1 LKKEVGSGISFVSDL
16 IVDGNLVTFNAR
28 DCSVVISRDGAFE
41 PLHVIID
48 LG

>member
-1 LKKEVGSGISFVSDL
+1 
-16 IVDGNLVTFNAR
+16 VTFNAR

-48 LG
+48 LGWRKIDNG